1 MKSFKELN
9 IQAAPKPFSGKRY
22 DVERLIGQEIIISAF
37 KIGPSK
43 FPKKGNGMR
52 LDMQITVDGEER
64 ITWTS
69 GVALQEQILQVP
81 EAEFPFKTTMIRA
94 NGRFEFS

>member
-1 MKSFKELN
+1 MKSFKQLN
-9 IQAAPKPFSGKRY
+9 IKAAPKPFSGKHI

-43 FPKKGNGMR
+43 FPEKGNGKR
-52 LDMQITVDGEER
+52 LDMQITFDGVER

-69 GVALQEQILQVP
+69 GIALQEMILQVP
-81 EAEFPFKTTMIRA
+81 EADFPFKTTIIR
-94 NGRFEFS
+94 NNSRFEFS